1 MTVITTIVGNVGKDA
16 SHKSTQGG
24 KEFISFPVAAKVGW
38 GDREQTLWFD
48 VTKWAASQ
56 KQAALFL
63 KGTKVTVIGRLS
75 TREHEGKTY
84 LQIDAQEIVPQGRAG
99 GDATPQGDGW
109 VQPMGNERSVGGVA
123 SSRAAS
129 HPAGSQSYAQDA
141 DLDDVPF

>member
-84 LQIDAQEIVPQGRAG
+84 LQIDAQEIVPQGRSGAG
-99 GDATPQGDGW
+99 G
-109 VQPMGNERSVGGVA
+109 A
-123 SSRAAS
+123 S
-129 HPAGSQSYAQDA
+129 PKEDAGSDHGFGGGFAD
-141 DLDDVPF
+141 DLDDSVPF